1 MDDLLFTES
10 TFYHVLLLLSS
21 QQDSRNVT
29 SSFSGLGHV
38 CIDQCP
44 NGEPQGGHVADERC
58 HESNHQGTD
67 IRRQPV
73 PGTRSHC
80 QTSSAA
86 SEEGLHPDQPL
97 PRQFANP
104 QRLQAE
110 SGGILQAYL
119 RPQSHVPVQL
129 KGYLLAEPHPALV
142 GQPNGDELMAKRFLH
157 ANRDAL
163 LLNQADDQLPLNH
176 RETGKLGRT
185 VLRFSPARAPEAFS
199 SSSLTAG
206 AELAVFFRKSLR

>member
-1 MDDLLFTES
+1 M
-10 TFYHVLLLLSS
+10 
-21 QQDSRNVT
+21 
-29 SSFSGLGHV
+29 
-38 CIDQCP
+38 
-44 NGEPQGGHVADERC
+44 
-58 HESNHQGTD
+58 
-67 IRRQPV
+67 
-73 PGTRSHC
+73 
-80 QTSSAA
+80 
-86 SEEGLHPDQPL
+86 
-97 PRQFANP
+97 
-104 QRLQAE
+104 
-110 SGGILQAYL
+110 
-119 RPQSHVPVQL
+119 
-129 KGYLLAEPHPALV
+129 